1 MDVNTPEILEL
12 LKQQRQFHREQLR
25 LIDIALTAIESAGG
39 VATALPQKKMNRR
52 SKAVKK
58 HRIQWTKEIEKLLD
72 NYDEFNIVD
81 LQSDLAEKRDI
92 AAAQTIQGRNVISNT
107 LSRFIKRGRIEKIKP
122 GVYRVITESLSP

>member
-12 LKQQRQFHREQLR
+12 LKQQRRFHQEQLR
-25 LIDIALTAIESAGG
+25 LIDIALSAIESAGG
-39 VATALPQKKMNRR
+39 IAMAMPPKKNGRT
-52 SKAVKK
+52 KAVKK

>member
-12 LKQQRQFHREQLR
+12 LKQQRRFHQEQLR

-39 VATALPQKKMNRR
+39 RATVLPQKRNRR

-72 NYDEFNIVD
+72 DYDEFNIVD
-81 LQSDLAEKRDI
+81 LQSDLAEKREI

-107 LSRFIKRGRIEKIKP
+107 LSRFIKRGRIEKIRP
-122 GVYRVITESLSP
+122 GVYRVVTESLSP

>member
-1 MDVNTPEILEL
+1 MNVNTPEVLEL
-12 LKQQRQFHREQLR
+12 LKQQQRFHQEQLR
-25 LIDIALTAIESAGG
+25 LIDIAITAIESAGG

-58 HRIQWTKEIEKLLD
+58 YRIQWTKEIEKLLD
-72 NYDEFNIVD
+72 HYDEFNIVD

-92 AAAQTIQGRNVISNT
+92 VAAQTIQGRNVISNT
-107 LSRFIKRGRIEKIKP
+107 LSRLIKRGRIEKIKP